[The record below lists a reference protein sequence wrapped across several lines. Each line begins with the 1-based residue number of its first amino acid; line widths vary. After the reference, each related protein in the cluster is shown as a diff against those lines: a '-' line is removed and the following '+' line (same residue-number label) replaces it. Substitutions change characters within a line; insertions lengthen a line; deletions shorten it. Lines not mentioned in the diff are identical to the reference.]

1 MTKAQKIDLIN
12 LLNDVILKE
21 SDKAMIDRL
30 LESKKLLVEEVTL
43 IPIPN
48 EIKELIK
55 HLVNKAAFQ
64 MGPEVTFFLET
75 FNSLNVKSADAV
87 KAIDGLIPLL
97 EKADKVKATTLINF
111 FESNGK

>member
-1 MTKAQKIDLIN
+1 MTKVQKIDLIN
-12 LLNDVILKE
+12 LLNDLILKE
-21 SDKAMIDRL
+21 TDKAFIDRI

-55 HLVNKAAFQ
+55 HLLNKAALT
-64 MGPEVTFFLET
+64 MGPEVTLFLDT
-75 FNSLNVKSADAV
+75 FNTMNVKSADAV

-97 EKADKVKATTLINF
+97 AKSDKVKATTLINF

>member
-1 MTKAQKIDLIN
+1 MTKEQKINLIN
-12 LLNDVILKE
+12 LLNDLILKE
-21 SDKAMIDRL
+21 SDKSMIDKM

-43 IPIPN
+43 IPIPQ

-55 HLVNKAAFQ
+55 HLINKAAFQ
-64 MGPEVTFFLET
+64 MGPEITLFLET

-97 EKADKVKATTLINF
+97 AKSDKVKATTLINF